1 MLAMTET
8 SIQLHARRP
17 RQQLKGR
24 QPDATALAEVRA
36 LIGAAPPDGH
46 ARDLLI
52 EHLHRLNDH
61 FHGLFERHLV
71 ALAAW
76 MKLSMA

>member
-1 MLAMTET
+1 MP
-8 SIQLHARRP
+8 RRWP
-17 RQQLKGR
+17 VQ
-24 QPDATALAEVRA
+24 A
-36 LIGAAPPDGH
+36 LIDAAPPDGH

-71 ALAAW
+71 ALAAGCGW
-76 MKLSMA
+76 AWPGVRGGDYYHR